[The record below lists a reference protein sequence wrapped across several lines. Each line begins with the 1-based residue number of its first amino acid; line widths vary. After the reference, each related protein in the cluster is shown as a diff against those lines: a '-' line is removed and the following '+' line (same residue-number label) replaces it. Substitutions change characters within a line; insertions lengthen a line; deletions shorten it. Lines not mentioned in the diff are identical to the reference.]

1 MWLWSRKEKKYK
13 ECTIK
18 GIYMRKAQKKDILD
32 MIQTLHE
39 AHEEIKNHID
49 RNNIVSAQDLLAQCQ
64 ECAVS
69 IGNAIETMEKEDC
82 ITIPYIQD
90 YCDLVYQIYEALQN
104 NTDSNANKIYK
115 NLKKQLLR
123 IENSVKND
131 IPVRKEVV
139 FFPYKASMWDSLESV
154 YLAAKEDPECDAYCV
169 PIPYYDRNPD
179 RSLGQMH
186 YEGNEYPKNIEVID
200 WQSYNFEERKPDV
213 IYIHNPYDDWNLV
226 TCVHPRFFS
235 SNLKKYTE
243 KLVYIPYFVLQE
255 IEPDDQGTID
265 QMKHFI
271 WTPGVINA
279 DKVIVQSEKMKQIYV
294 NEYLKAAQANG
305 LQGNH
310 LNRKYLEEKFLGL
323 GSPKIDKV
331 LNTKKEDLEIPEEWL
346 KIIQKP
352 DGSWKKI
359 IFYNTSIAA
368 LLENNEKML
377 EKMKDVF
384 RIFKEN
390 KDEVALLW
398 RPHPLIEST
407 LSSMRPQLWIEYEK
421 LVKWY
426 KEEGWGIYDDTSDVD
441 RAVVLSDAY
450 YGDASSVVQVYRETG
465 KKVYI
470 QDAAIRDDII
480 IEKKTGK
487 ILTHFIPRILFTTRY
502 KDKLYFIASDY
513 NGLFAIDLATG
524 KTSLL
529 GKMED
534 EILEHDFLGNAV
546 AIDKYIVIC
555 PFNYKRL
562 HVWDLENK
570 REVLVKKNIDCG
582 HKSAYLQQVIQLKDN
597 IILFTPSLG
606 EQGLLFSFEEQGIV
620 GKIDFKSEYKKYFH
634 KKCKNFT
641 IDNGYKYEKEV
652 YFSVINTNFL
662 CKYDIEKDEISFI
675 EIEISD
681 NLWLSVGYNQNLYL
695 LSKSGVIYV
704 WDIELKKIIAQRKV
718 DMDNTRDITYIQQKV
733 IVGDDIYFMT
743 PRNIWCIKYT
753 ISRNETKI
761 YNYKKLFKICA
772 KEEEN
777 YHFSGQDKE
786 GKIYFV
792 SNENNLAI
800 VDLNNNSTSILP
812 LIFDFKQLEHFWEKK
827 DKIVVKGDK
836 GKIIL
841 KKLKD

>member
-1 MWLWSRKEKKYK
+1 
-13 ECTIK
+13 
-18 GIYMRKAQKKDILD
+18 MRKAQKKDILD

-49 RNNIVSAQDLLAQCQ
+49 TNNTVSAQDLLAQCQ

-82 ITIPYIQD
+82 VTIPCIQD
-90 YCDLVYQIYEALQN
+90 YCDLVYQIYEALQS

-186 YEGNEYPKNIEVID
+186 YEGNEYPKNIEITD
-200 WQSYNFEERKPDV
+200 WQKYNFEERKPDV

-226 TCVHPRFFS
+226 TCVHPRYFS

-255 IEPDDQGTID
+255 IEPDDQRTID
-265 QMKHFI
+265 NMKHFI

-294 NEYLKAAQANG
+294 NEYLKAAQENG

-310 LNRKYLEEKFLGL
+310 LDRKYLEEKFLGL

-331 LNTKKEDLEIPEEWL
+331 LNTKKEDLEIPKEWL

-398 RPHPLIEST
+398 RPHPLIKST
-407 LSSMRPQLWIEYEK
+407 VSSMRPQLWIEYEK

-426 KEEGWGIYDDTSDVD
+426 KEEGWGIYDDTSDMD
-441 RAVVLSDAY
+441 RAVVISDGY
-450 YGDASSVVQVYRETG
+450 YGDSSSVVKVYQETG
-465 KKVYI
+465 KPVMIQNAKGSFLQKIDRPIVINNRMWFTNSDDAEIYEVNTITGIVEKVI
-470 QDAAIRDDII
+470 ENKEKSFRAIYGCCKYQNKLIFLPGLKQKITIIDI
-480 IEKKTGK
+480 ETGK
-487 ILTHFIPRILFTTRY
+487 DEYVNYPLNKMYWCDYYTNIVYKSQLFCFPLLANCIEIINMADFTIQ
-502 KDKLYFIASDY
+502 KLDIF
-513 NGLFAIDLATG
+513 
-524 KTSLL
+524 
-529 GKMED
+529 
-534 EILEHDFLGNAV
+534 
-546 AIDKYIVIC
+546 C
-555 PFNYKRL
+555 P
-562 HVWDLENK
+562 VENK
-570 REVLVKKNIDCG
+570 KIQYIKRVVQINQKVFLPCENIPYILQFDLDSKQYKWISLEKNISCSGFIDI
-582 HKSAYLQQVIQLKDN
+582 A
-597 IILFTPSLG
+597 LF
-606 EQGLLFSFEEQGIV
+606 
-620 GKIDFKSEYKKYFH
+620 
-634 KKCKNFT
+634 N
-641 IDNGYKYEKEV
+641 EKV
-652 YFSVINTNFL
+652 
-662 CKYDIEKDEISFI
+662 
-675 EIEISD
+675 
-681 NLWLSVGYNQNLYL
+681 YL
-695 LSKSGVIYV
+695 LSKENILLETVYNFEGTISILAHISKPCNYIIPTEEQVILLPQNGENIYSFKDRNIYEV
-704 WDIELKKIIAQRKV
+704 EVKNIDYYNSKLKKQINFSDIAE
-718 DMDNTRDITYIQQKV
+718 DNNYIYAIPRCGIKCLKINKKNGNITELE
-733 IVGDDIYFMT
+733 
-743 PRNIWCIKYT
+743 IKCSDELFCF
-753 ISRNETKI
+753 IKN
-761 YNYKKLFKICA
+761 KL
-772 KEEEN
+772 
-777 YHFSGQDKE
+777 
-786 GKIYFV
+786 
-792 SNENNLAI
+792 
-800 VDLNNNSTSILP
+800 
-812 LIFDFKQLEHFWEKK
+812 KK
-827 DKIVVKGDK
+827 DKLIEEGIFSLKNFIDK
-836 GKIIL
+836 WQH
-841 KKLKD
+841 

>member
-1 MWLWSRKEKKYK
+1 
-13 ECTIK
+13 
-18 GIYMRKAQKKDILD
+18 MRKAQKKDILD

-49 RNNIVSAQDLLAQCQ
+49 RNNTVSAQDLLAQCQ

-82 ITIPYIQD
+82 VTIPYIQD
-90 YCDLVYQIYEALQN
+90 YCDFIYQIYEALQN

-186 YEGNEYPKNIEVID
+186 YEGNEYPKNIEITD
-200 WQSYNFEERKPDV
+200 WQKYNFEERKPDV
-213 IYIHNPYDDWNLV
+213 VYIHNPYDDWNLV

-243 KLVYIPYFVLQE
+243 ELVYIPYFVLDE
-255 IEPDDQGTID
+255 IEPDDQPRID
-265 QMKHFI
+265 GMRHFI

-294 NEYLKAAQANG
+294 NEYLKAAQENG

-310 LNRKYLEEKFLGL
+310 LDRKYLEEKFLGL
-323 GSPKIDKV
+323 GSPKIDKI

-407 LSSMRPQLWIEYEK
+407 ISSMKPQLWEEYEK
-421 LVKWY
+421 IVKQY
-426 KEEGWGIYDDTSDVD
+426 KEEDWGIYDDSSDMD

-450 YGDASSVVQVYRETG
+450 YGDGSSVIELY
-465 KKVYI
+465 KAASKMYLI
-470 QDAAIRDDII
+470 QNVNYLSKINSDKFDLWFECYEL
-480 IEKKTGK
+480 IEDK
-487 ILTHFIPRILFTTRY
+487 IWFP
-502 KDKLYFIASDY
+502 SSNV
-513 NGLFAIDLATG
+513 NGLFACNLINKKVELITKFPEEYYMADRLFSAMCRVDDMLFFSPQTAKSIAVYNIKTREHISCRLPKIKDINLNDEDKFQIIIRYNEWVYLISLYGCVIKLNLKDFKCTCVFDEPFFTHSRGKIDWIGENYVRINDIIYANVRNSNQVYIFDIKNETRRLLKIPIVNLKLNFSCLCKDKIIMGGRGVIIETNYNLDRYNVIYKNDSCNFIDGYYTG
-524 KTSLL
+524 NYLYISDSISNNIYYLNSDTNEIIPIHTVKKNGKNARWDYKLFLKYNGDVNFFDNRQGEIYIEKNGIYHTINLMIDEKYIFGNKGEYNDALKVLKRKKTSLEGVTNCFSL
-529 GKMED
+529 KNW
-534 EILEHDFLGNAV
+534 LNALI
-546 AIDKYIVIC
+546 A
-555 PFNYKRL
+555 YK
-562 HVWDLENK
+562 
-570 REVLVKKNIDCG
+570 
-582 HKSAYLQQVIQLKDN
+582 
-597 IILFTPSLG
+597 
-606 EQGLLFSFEEQGIV
+606 
-620 GKIDFKSEYKKYFH
+620 
-634 KKCKNFT
+634 
-641 IDNGYKYEKEV
+641 
-652 YFSVINTNFL
+652 
-662 CKYDIEKDEISFI
+662 
-675 EIEISD
+675 
-681 NLWLSVGYNQNLYL
+681 
-695 LSKSGVIYV
+695 
-704 WDIELKKIIAQRKV
+704 
-718 DMDNTRDITYIQQKV
+718 
-733 IVGDDIYFMT
+733 
-743 PRNIWCIKYT
+743 
-753 ISRNETKI
+753 
-761 YNYKKLFKICA
+761 
-772 KEEEN
+772 
-777 YHFSGQDKE
+777 
-786 GKIYFV
+786 
-792 SNENNLAI
+792 
-800 VDLNNNSTSILP
+800 
-812 LIFDFKQLEHFWEKK
+812 
-827 DKIVVKGDK
+827 
-836 GKIIL
+836 
-841 KKLKD
+841 

>member
-1 MWLWSRKEKKYK
+1 
-13 ECTIK
+13 
-18 GIYMRKAQKKDILD
+18 MRKAQKKDILD

-49 RNNIVSAQDLLAQCQ
+49 RNNTVSAQDLLAQCQ

-104 NTDSNANKIYK
+104 NTDSSANKIYK

-131 IPVRKEVV
+131 IPVRKEVA
-139 FFPYKASMWDSLESV
+139 FFTYKASMWDSLESV

-200 WQSYNFEERKPDV
+200 WQSYNFEERKPDA

-243 KLVYIPYFVLQE
+243 KLVYIPYFVLDE
-255 IEPDDQGTID
+255 IEPDDQPRID
-265 QMKHFI
+265 GMKHFI

-310 LNRKYLEEKFLGL
+310 LDRKYLEEKFLGL

-331 LNTKKEDLEIPEEWL
+331 LNTKKEDLEIPKEWL

-384 RIFKEN
+384 RVFYEN

-398 RPHPLIEST
+398 RPHPLIKST
-407 LSSMRPQLWIEYEK
+407 VSSMRPQLWTEYEK
-421 LVKWY
+421 LVKQY
-426 KEEGWGIYDDTSDVD
+426 KEEGWGIYDDSSDMD

-450 YGDASSVVQVYRETG
+450 YGDASSVVTVYQKT
-465 KKVYI
+465 KKIIGI
-470 QDAAIRDDII
+470 QDANGD
-480 IEKKTGK
+480 EKKVAASAV
-487 ILTHFIPRILFTTRY
+487 ILIDRDIWFSAANR
-502 KDKLYFIASDY
+502 
-513 NGLFAIDLATG
+513 NGLFKYNYDLKKLECVGIFKGEKINAQFLHSEIKKYKNKLIFIPFQANYIDIYDIENDTFEIIEIPLTDRGQKYSKFYKAIQEEHIIYFIPCRYGVLVEYNAKINKAYIIEEPFENNRSYPISIKAGCKVEEHIYIASFTTGVIEEFNLVTKEKKQYYINYCKNGISNMEYHKGCFWIANNDGDLIIWYKDTQ
-524 KTSLL
+524 KTEMINVCN
-529 GKMED
+529 KAQVPHAIY
-534 EILEHDFLGNAV
+534 EILCNE
-546 AIDKYIVIC
+546 DKVY
-555 PFNYKRL
+555 L
-562 HVWDLENK
+562 ASSTD
-570 REVLVKKNIDCG
+570 KKI
-582 HKSAYLQQVIQLKDN
+582 
-597 IILFTPSLG
+597 F
-606 EQGLLFSFEEQGIV
+606 
-620 GKIDFKSEYKKYFH
+620 
-634 KKCKNFT
+634 
-641 IDNGYKYEKEV
+641 
-652 YFSVINTNFL
+652 
-662 CKYDIEKDEISFI
+662 KYDISQRRIETVYLEEPTEKLFPKLWADFCALTVISKEKIGFYSTTKAQFIIIGNKTEMIEWNFCSVVNNYYKKIKEKYEYEDMEGISMSIDEF
-675 EIEISD
+675 
-681 NLWLSVGYNQNLYL
+681 LCL
-695 LSKSGVIYV
+695 LS
-704 WDIELKKIIAQRKV
+704 
-718 DMDNTRDITYIQQKV
+718 
-733 IVGDDIYFMT
+733 
-743 PRNIWCIKYT
+743 
-753 ISRNETKI
+753 IS
-761 YNYKKLFKICA
+761 
-772 KEEEN
+772 
-777 YHFSGQDKE
+777 
-786 GKIYFV
+786 
-792 SNENNLAI
+792 
-800 VDLNNNSTSILP
+800 
-812 LIFDFKQLEHFWEKK
+812 
-827 DKIVVKGDK
+827 
-836 GKIIL
+836 
-841 KKLKD
+841 